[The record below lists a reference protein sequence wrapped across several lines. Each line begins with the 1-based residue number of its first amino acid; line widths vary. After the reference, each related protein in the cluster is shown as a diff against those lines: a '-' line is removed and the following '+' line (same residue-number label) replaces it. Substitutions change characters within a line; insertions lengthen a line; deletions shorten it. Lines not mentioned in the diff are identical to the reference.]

1 MQTVKKGFRFG
12 DISKAEALFKIY
24 WNFKSGMF
32 KRNLSGQKCVTL
44 LPQVMRGTFSSEL
57 RSFICV
63 LEPDFF
69 EHTHFMAAHAS
80 DAKIIVDKLCR
91 YLLCFIIFT
100 FPEDGTAHFLC
111 FSFLRT
117 FRDMTFFIEYPDG
130 SIWNRGRGALSFFV
144 RKIKLK
150 GGITLLF

>member
-69 EHTHFMAAHAS
+69 EHT
-80 DAKIIVDKLCR
+80 
-91 YLLCFIIFT
+91 T
-100 FPEDGTAHFLC
+100 FH
-111 FSFLRT
+111 
-117 FRDMTFFIEYPDG
+117 G
-130 SIWNRGRGALSFFV
+130 SICFLMVQYGISAGVLNRQSGN
-144 RKIKLK
+144 
-150 GGITLLF
+150 LFESGF